1 MKEDDIKRQ
10 SMPILSINSP
20 LIKPNQSANESP
32 SKKTEYPNDN
42 NKILEKASKFINYQ
56 NNVKN
61 SRSSYTG
68 AKLFNTQNFYRVL
81 LTKKNIPLIQD
92 LLLKKIKSSKKR
104 AITLDIKK

>member
-32 SKKTEYPNDN
+32 SKKIEYPNDN

-56 NNVKN
+56 NNVK
-61 SRSSYTG
+61 Y
-68 AKLFNTQNFYRVL
+68 
-81 LTKKNIPLIQD
+81 
-92 LLLKKIKSSKKR
+92 
-104 AITLDIKK
+104 